1 MSFDAQS
8 RLDGREGW
16 FVRVVVAWG
25 ATAVAL
31 AVAAWAFDSFV
42 ISSWVTLLVAA
53 AVYALV
59 NTFVKPLATFL
70 ALPLILVTVG
80 LAYFFV
86 NVLMLWVTV
95 KLVNGFEIRGFW
107 TYVGAT
113 IVVALVN
120 SIVRRALT
128 PSRKAKAISFVR
140 KR

>member
-1 MSFDAQS
+1 MNLKRHG

-42 ISSWVTLLVAA
+42 VSSWSTLLIAA

-59 NTFVKPLATFL
+59 NTFVKPFATFL
-70 ALPLILVTVG
+70 ALPLILVTLG
-80 LAYFFV
+80 IAYFFV
-86 NVLMLWVTV
+86 NMLMLWLTV
-95 KLVNGFEIRGFW
+95 KLVNGFEISGFW

-120 SIVRRALT
+120 SVVRRVLFPGKNA
-128 PSRKAKAISFVR
+128 R
-140 KR
+140 